1 MFSGAESYKE
11 NALEN
16 KWVLSL
22 FLNVLTLGAVLMSM
36 GSSFQRK
43 GAAAENERRPYEE
56 NFQAAVRRSCFL
68 DERREREDE
77 YGWIKLRR

>member
-43 GAAAENERRPYEE
+43 GAAAENERVSKLLCEEVAFWMNEGNGKMNMVGLSYEG
-56 NFQAAVRRSCFL
+56 N
-68 DERREREDE
+68 
-77 YGWIKLRR
+77 